1 MSSDKTQRTA
11 WLEQNEQARREEG
24 GEVRE
29 VKGWREVV
37 T

>member
-11 WLEQNEQARREEG
+11 WLERNEQERREEG
-24 GEVRE
+24 DEVRE